1 MILAKDFLILCI
13 FSKNQLLISFCLF
26 SFIYF
31 WCNLCCSLPST
42 NFGLCSSFSSLLRYN
57 VRLLLEIF
65 LFSWWI
71 SSFFYFFFNF
81 FKIFYFFLLYNIVL
95 VLPYICHGCT
105 RVKFTL
111 LKYSWFTMLY
121 CKLYHKLI
129 QLYIYI
135 PSLL

>member
-1 MILAKDFLILCI
+1 MILAKDLSILCI

-57 VRLLLEIF
+57 IRLLLEIF

-71 SSFFYFFFNF
+71 SSFLLFFLNLK
-81 FKIFYFFLLYNIVL
+81 KIFYFYFTILYWFCHTSTCIR
-95 VLPYICHGCT
+95 HGCT

-121 CKLYHKLI
+121 CKLI